1 MISHFICRMLYCYD
15 SNNHSKYIEME
26 KLILRIKLKKKV
38 TKDVMSRIS
47 QMEVLKRLLAF
58 FLEKKSEDFD
68 VSTTDW

>member
-1 MISHFICRMLYCYD
+1 
-15 SNNHSKYIEME
+15 ME

-38 TKDVMSRIS
+38 TKDVMSRIR